1 MKSIPRFTVKAPA
14 ELMTFLLS
22 VMPGKSRNNIKSL
35 LTNKIVHVNGKP
47 VSQYNHPLNAGDRV
61 VVGFENEP
69 QAIIDNNLKVLYED
83 RHIIVIDKPSGLLS
97 IATDDEK
104 QDTAYR
110 RVSEYAKQ
118 QNEKAK
124 IFILHRLDRDTS
136 GVMMFAKSQE
146 VQTKMQSN
154 WDEVV
159 TDRQYQALVEGH
171 IFPSEGMLMHH
182 LVEGPTGI
190 VHVSNN
196 PELGQEAIT
205 HYKTLKQNKQY
216 SLLELKLDTGRKN
229 QIRVQLKEAGV
240 LIVGD
245 KKYGSKANPIG
256 RLGLHAH
263 RLAFIHPVLGKEMV
277 FNSPLPRKMAL
288 AAKNRESHGKQQA

>member
-1 MKSIPRFTVKAPA
+1 MKSVPRFTVKTPA

-35 LTNKIVHVNGKP
+35 LTNKVVHVNGKQI
-47 VSQYNHPLNAGDRV
+47 SQYNHQLKEGDKV
-61 VVGFENEP
+61 TIGFENEP
-69 QAIIDNNLKVLYED
+69 TAVIDNNLKVLFED
-83 RHIIVIDKPSGLLS
+83 QSLIVIDKPSGLLS

-118 QNEKAK
+118 VNEKAK
-124 IFILHRLDRDTS
+124 IFVLHRLDRDTS
-136 GVMMFAKSQE
+136 GVMMFAKNQE

-154 WDEVV
+154 WDETV
-159 TDRQYQALVEGH
+159 TDRQYLALIEGH
-171 IFPSEGMLMHH
+171 INPPQGVLLSH

-190 VHVSNN
+190 VHVSTN
-196 PELGQEAIT
+196 PQIGQEAIT
-205 HYKTLKQNKQY
+205 HYSTVKSNDAY

-229 QIRVQLKEAGV
+229 QIRVQLKDAGV
-240 LIVGD
+240 IIVGD
-245 KKYGSKANPIG
+245 KKYGSKTNPLG

-263 RLAFIHPVLGKEMV
+263 KLAFIHPVTGKEMV
-277 FNSPLPRKMAL
+277 FLSPLPRRMSL
-288 AAKNRESHGKQQA
+288 VVKNREKK